1 MTKQKNRLL
10 FYVIAA
16 LIPLLILGGLEWL
29 LRFTPVYQP
38 YPLFINA
45 PGMPGYV
52 QTNPE
57 LVKRYFANPNQ
68 APDLAIDTQYIVAKK
83 PQGQIRIVL
92 QGGSSAAG
100 FPYGRFGSPAAML
113 QQRLKRLYP
122 EQDFLVINTA
132 MSAVNSYTLLD
143 ISKDI
148 LTIEPDLIIVYAGH
162 NEYLGI
168 MGVGSALLGA
178 GSHSSKWLYL
188 KLRQLALFQ
197 LGQQLYSH
205 LSSTDVASP
214 ANERTMM
221 ARIAA
226 EQHIALDSPL
236 YQAGI
241 KQFQAN
247 MQALVRTY
255 QQAGVPVV
263 VSTLASNERQAPF
276 VSSKAALAVPEELTA
291 AIAALQ
297 QALQQDNRV
306 ASWHFQLAELLLA
319 AGDRDSA
326 QQHFQLAREHDLL
339 RFRAPMAI
347 NQQLRALA
355 ADFSL
360 NMVDSEHALRQ
371 ATKDGIIGYDLML
384 EHLHPNARGY
394 FLLAES
400 WLAAVTSYFGAPT
413 TAVTAEQTW
422 ADMPL
427 TTVDILLAEFKIKQL
442 TADYPFVSQPHSV
455 SFGPQNTLEQQLAWQ
470 RTQGLSWLESSQ
482 QLLTYYQQQ
491 QQPAQAAKVAALLFD
506 ALPNQANSA
515 FVAGQLYFDSK
526 DLALAA
532 YYQRKAVALAPDE
545 LLYRL
550 MLARTYYFADRWPE
564 ALQQVGQILAR
575 DPNHAVAL
583 RQHAQLS
590 QQMQQRAAQQPL
602 Q

>member
-29 LRFTPVYQP
+29 LRFTPVYQR
-38 YPLFINA
+38 YPLVIDA
-45 PGMPGYV
+45 PGMPGYL

-57 LVKRYFANPNQ
+57 LIKRYFANPAQ
-68 APDLAIDTQYIVAKK
+68 APDLAIDTQYILAKK
-83 PQGQIRIVL
+83 PQGQVRIVL

-122 EQDFLVINTA
+122 EQDILVINTA
-132 MSAVNSYTLLD
+132 MSAVNSYTLRDL
-143 ISKDI
+143 SKEV
-148 LTIEPDLIIVYAGH
+148 LALEPDLIIVYAGH

-197 LGQQLYSH
+197 LGQQLFNS
-205 LSSTDVASP
+205 LSRADVASP
-214 ANERTMM
+214 TNERTMM

-226 EQHIALDSPL
+226 EQYIELDSAL

-241 KQFQAN
+241 AQFQAN
-247 MQALVRTY
+247 MQALARTY
-255 QQAGVPVV
+255 QRAGVPLI

-276 VSSKAALAVPEELTA
+276 VSSKAALALAEESAA

-297 QALQQDNRV
+297 HALQQDSRV
-306 ASWHFQLAELLLA
+306 ASWHFQLAKLLLA
-319 AGDRDSA
+319 AGDSDNAR
-326 QQHFQLAREHDLL
+326 QHFQLAREHDLL

-347 NQQLRALA
+347 NQQLGTLA
-355 ADFSL
+355 ADFKL
-360 NMVDSEHALRQ
+360 DLVDSEQALRQ
-371 ATKDGIIGYDLML
+371 EAAEGIIGYDLML

-400 WLAAVTSYFGAPT
+400 WLAAVTSYLGAPT
-413 TAVTAEQTW
+413 AAVTAEQAW
-422 ADMPL
+422 ADLPL
-427 TTVDILLAEFKIKQL
+427 TTVDMLLAEFKIKQL
-442 TADYPFVSQPHSV
+442 TADYPFVSQPQNV

-506 ALPNQANSA
+506 ALPNHANSA

-532 YYQRKAVALAPDE
+532 YYQQRAVVLAPDE

-564 ALQQVGQILAR
+564 ALQQVEQVLAR
-575 DPNHAVAL
+575 EPNHAVAL
-583 RQHAQLS
+583 RQQAQLS
-590 QQMQQRAAQQPL
+590 QQMQQRAGQ
-602 Q
+602 

>member
-1 MTKQKNRLL
+1 MVKKKPPLL
-10 FYVIAA
+10 FYIIAL
-16 LIPLLILGGLEWL
+16 LIPLLTLLAVEGL
-29 LRFTPVYQP
+29 LRLSPFYKQ
-38 YPLFINA
+38 YPMFVAA
-45 PGMPGYV
+45 PAMPGYL

-57 LVKRYFANPNQ
+57 LIKRYFANPGQ
-68 APDLAIDTQYIVAKK
+68 APDLAIDTQYILAEK
-83 PQGQIRIVL
+83 PPGQIRVVL

-122 EQDFLVINTA
+122 EHDILVINTA
-132 MSAVNSYTLLD
+132 MSAVNSYTLRDL
-143 ISKDI
+143 SADI
-148 LTIEPDLIIVYAGH
+148 LAIKPDLVIIYAGH

-168 MGVGSALLGA
+168 MGVGSALLGT
-178 GSHSSKWLYL
+178 GSQTSKWLYL
-188 KLRQLALFQ
+188 QLRQLALFQ
-197 LGQQLYSH
+197 FGQQLWG
-205 LSSTDVASP
+205 LFSSADNALP

-226 EQHIALDSPL
+226 EQHIELDSPL

-247 MQALVRTY
+247 MQALARTY
-255 QQAGVPVV
+255 QQAGVPLIF
-263 VSTLASNERQAPF
+263 STLASNERQAPF
-276 VSSKAALAVPEELTA
+276 VSSKTALTVPEDATA
-291 AIAALQ
+291 AIAVLQ

-319 AGDRDSA
+319 AGKRDSA
-326 QQHFQLAREHDLL
+326 RQHFQLAREHDLL

-347 NQQLRALA
+347 NQQLSALA
-355 ADFSL
+355 AAYNLSL
-360 NMVDSEHALRQ
+360 VDSEQALRQ

-400 WLAAVTSYFGAPT
+400 WLPAVKSYIGATAAAVTT
-413 TAVTAEQTW
+413 EQAW
-422 ADMPL
+422 ADIPL
-427 TTVDILLAEFKIKQL
+427 TPTDLLLAEYKIKQL
-442 TADYPFVSQPHSV
+442 TADYPFVSRPQQV

-470 RTQGLSWLESSQ
+470 RTQGLSWLESSK
-482 QLLTYYQQQ
+482 QLLTHYQQQ

-506 ALPNQANSA
+506 ALPNHANSA

-532 YYQRKAVALAPDE
+532 YYQQRAVALAPDE

-550 MLARTYYFADRWPE
+550 MLARTYYFSDRWPE
-564 ALQQVGQILAR
+564 ALQQVEQVLAR

-583 RQHAQLS
+583 RQQAQLT
-590 QQMQQRAAQQPL
+590 QQMQQAGQ
-602 Q
+602 

>member
-29 LRFTPVYQP
+29 LRFTPVYQR
-38 YPLFINA
+38 YPLFITA
-45 PGMPGYV
+45 PGMPGYL

-57 LVKRYFANPNQ
+57 LIKRYFANPAQ
-68 APDLAIDTQYIVAKK
+68 APDLAIDTQYILAKK

-113 QQRLKRLYP
+113 PQRLKRLYP
-122 EQDFLVINTA
+122 EQDILVINTA
-132 MSAVNSYTLLD
+132 MSAVNSYTLRDL
-143 ISKDI
+143 SNEI
-148 LTIEPDLIIVYAGH
+148 LAIEPDLIIVYAGH

-168 MGVGSALLGA
+168 MGVGSAILGA
-178 GSHSSKWLYL
+178 GSHSSKLLYL

-197 LGQQLYSH
+197 LGQQLYSR
-205 LSSTDVASP
+205 LSRTATP
-214 ANERTMM
+214 AATNERTMM

-226 EQHIALDSPL
+226 EQQIALDSPL
-236 YQAGI
+236 YQAGLA
-241 KQFQAN
+241 QFKAN
-247 MQALVRTY
+247 MQALARTY
-255 QQAGVPVV
+255 QRAGVPLII
-263 VSTLASNERQAPF
+263 STLASNERQPPF
-276 VSSKAALAVPEELTA
+276 ASSAAELILPAQTTS
-291 AIAALQ
+291 AISALQ
-297 QALQQDNRV
+297 HALQQDQRV

-319 AGDRDSA
+319 AGDRIGA
-326 QQHFQLAREHDLL
+326 LQHFQLAREHDLL
-339 RFRAPMAI
+339 RFRAPLAI
-347 NQQLRALA
+347 NQHIVALA
-355 ADFSL
+355 ADL
-360 NMVDSEHALRQ
+360 NLNVVDSEQALRQ
-371 ATKDGIIGYDLML
+371 AAAEGIIGYDLML

-400 WLAAVTSYFGAPT
+400 WLAAVASYLGAPT
-413 TAVTAEQTW
+413 ANLTSKQAW
-422 ADMPL
+422 ADIPL
-427 TTVDILLAEFKIKQL
+427 TPVDILLAEFKIKQL
-442 TADYPFVSQPHSV
+442 TADYPFVKQPQEV
-455 SFGPQNTLEQQLAWQ
+455 SFGAQITKEQQLAWQ

-491 QQPAQAAKVAALLFD
+491 QQPALAAKVAALLFD

-532 YYQRKAVALAPDE
+532 YYQRKAVALEPDE
-545 LLYRL
+545 LMYRL

-564 ALQQVGQILAR
+564 ALQQVEQVLAR
-575 DPNHAVAL
+575 DPNHAVAR

-590 QQMQQRAAQQPL
+590 QQMQQRAGQ
-602 Q
+602 